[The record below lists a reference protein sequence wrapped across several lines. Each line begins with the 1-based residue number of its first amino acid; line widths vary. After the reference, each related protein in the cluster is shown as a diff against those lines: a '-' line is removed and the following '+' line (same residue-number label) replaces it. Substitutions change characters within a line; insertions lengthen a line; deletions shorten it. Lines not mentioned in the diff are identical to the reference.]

1 MGIVILI
8 AMGLWLAYEIYVLI
22 KTIILKNKL
31 KKMKQ
36 NVVDT
41 ITNVDDNNNIVVEML
56 DDNEQSNSKN

>member
-31 KKMKQ
+31 KKMKL